1 MENKEILEQKITI
14 EDSCSLVGKA
24 KSPFSPI
31 KEAVTNA
38 MDSIVK
44 RKERDVSFLP
54 YISILL
60 NFKSQ
65 KDLYDEEK
73 TIYLLSSISI
83 LDNGE
88 GFIKKNIERFK
99 NLGEKTKGLN
109 NRGTGKI
116 QIFCRFTQIFIDS
129 TFCENGSWKHFTATW
144 KRNGEYTSN
153 ISSVKENTE
162 MQTSVTMSGII
173 NDKEQKY
180 YSRYVENIESLKGD
194 ILKHF
199 LLRLWLGSSTYNQSM
214 KISTIVDGIERN
226 SFTYDSSTIPAP
238 DKQDTIFVRT
248 EKAEICKN
256 TNGKAKITWSY
267 VQPTHQLLFHRFKLP
282 SLEIDENGVYLCSK
296 NIVVE
301 PFNFSAIKKDA
312 NFEGSRYISCISGS
326 LFDDEENV
334 SHSVENFTFPLKKK
348 TEKDIKEKTGELFN
362 QDNVFVF
369 WDEIKDK
376 IDLSLEQ
383 NYSDVRGLKENREK
397 DILRIAARY
406 GISPEIVEESDI
418 EFNDTEERI
427 IEKLFQAQARRF
439 AKENMEIRQTYEELK
454 NLELQ
459 KLDPTSKD
467 YKDKFKSVSQK
478 LLQQIP
484 QQNKDELTRYI
495 IRRDM
500 VVKLLGLALKN
511 ELAVQKKW
519 EVEKA
524 QGKDI
529 KRQKEAI
536 FHDLIFRRKMKGV
549 PNDLWILNEEF
560 VHFDGYSD
568 IELEN
573 LIVNGEKLLRDNV
586 DIYEALKS
594 VGIEK
599 DTYLKQRPDI
609 FLFPEEGKCI
619 LIEFKA
625 PDVDLS
631 EHTNQISRYAT
642 LIANYSRKPKQF
654 TQFFGFLIGEE
665 IDLVNL
671 DRSLWKKVPFGNYR
685 IYPNKEIVSLGEVEE
700 TIANIYQEI
709 IPFSEIA
716 KRAKIRN
723 KSFAEKLGI
732 EESELEKIQKMNNEE
747 I

>member
-1 MENKEILEQKITI
+1 MAVLEQKITI
-14 EDSCSLVGKA
+14 EDSCSIVKKA

-31 KEAVTNA
+31 KEAITNA

-44 RKERDVSFLP
+44 RQESGISFIP
-54 YISILL
+54 KISVIL
-60 NFKSQ
+60 NFIEK
-65 KDLYDEEK
+65 KDLYNPENSK
-73 TIYLLSSISI
+73 YLLSSISI
-83 LDNGE
+83 VDNGE
-88 GFIKKNIERFK
+88 GFIQKNIERFK
-99 NLGEKTKGLN
+99 NLGERSKGLN
-109 NRGTGKI
+109 NRGTGKV
-116 QIFCRFTQIFIDS
+116 QLFCRFKQIDIESIFYED
-129 TFCENGSWKHFTATW
+129 NKWKKFTSTW
-144 KRNGEYTSN
+144 KRNGDYTDS
-153 ISSVKENTE
+153 ISYIGKENDNKTTV
-162 MQTSVTMSGII
+162 MMSYLI
-173 NDKEQKY
+173 NDKEHEY
-180 YSRYVENIESLKGD
+180 YGEYLKDIENLKRD
-194 ILKHF
+194 ILKNF
-199 LLRLWLGSSTYNQSM
+199 LLRLWLGSSSTNQS
-214 KISTIVDGIERN
+214 IEIKTMIN
-226 SFTYDSSTIPAP
+226 EHEKDSFIYNEKTIPVP
-238 DKQDTIFVRT
+238 DKEDTIKIHTQKADIYKDTKGKIKVTWLST
-248 EKAEICKN
+248 EP
-256 TNGKAKITWSY
+256 SY
-267 VQPTHQLLFHRFKLP
+267 TLNFYRFKLNA
-282 SLEIDENGVYLCSK
+282 SEINENGVYICSK

-301 PFNFSAIKKDA
+301 PFSFSAVKKTA
-312 NFEGSRYISCISGS
+312 NFDGARYISCVSGNLLDAS
-326 LFDDEENV
+326 DNV
-334 SHSVENFTFPLKKK
+334 SQSVESFNFPLKREV
-348 TEKDIKEKTGELFN
+348 EKDLKEETGELFN
-362 QDNVFVF
+362 QENIFVF
-369 WDEIKDK
+369 WDEIKEK
-376 IDLSLEQ
+376 INLVLEK
-383 NYSDVRGLKENREK
+383 NYSDIQGLKESREK
-397 DILRIAARY
+397 DILKIAARY
-406 GISPEIVEESDI
+406 GISSDIVDEADI
-418 EFNDTEERI
+418 EFNDTEEKT
-427 IEKLFQAQARRF
+427 IEKLFQAQARKF
-439 AKENMEIRQTYEELK
+439 AKENIEIRHTYEELN

-459 KLDPTSKD
+459 NLDPTSND
-467 YKDKFKSVSQK
+467 YKDKFRAVSQK
-478 LLQQIP
+478 LLQKIP

-511 ELAVQKKW
+511 ELAIQKDWKDK
-519 EVEKA
+519 KA
-524 QGKDI
+524 RGIDV

-536 FHDLIFRRKMKGV
+536 FHDLIFRRKMKGM

-573 LIVNGEKLLRDNV
+573 LVVNGEKLLQDNI

-642 LIANYSRKPKQF
+642 LIANYSRRPKQF

-685 IYPNKEIVSLGEVEE
+685 IYPNKEILSIGEVET

-732 EESELEKIQKMNNEE
+732 EESELEKIQNLNN
-747 I
+747 IL